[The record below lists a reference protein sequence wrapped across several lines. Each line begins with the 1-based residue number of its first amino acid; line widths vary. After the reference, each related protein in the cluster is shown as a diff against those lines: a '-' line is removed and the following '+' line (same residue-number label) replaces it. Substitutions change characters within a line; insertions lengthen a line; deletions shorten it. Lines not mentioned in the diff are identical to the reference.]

1 MKLIEKQVFLSSA
14 IFIISGI
21 FQMAFAS
28 QGQSTY
34 FLAQAEEPSQTPE
47 GESGSPSEPPADVSE
62 PAAPE
67 PAEPPAAP
75 EPPKAETPRANPPVE
90 PSSPNK
96 NGTTAESTQIAKDLP
111 RYVYVNEK
119 SPFVALGI
127 SMVAGFGLGNF
138 YAENPAGAYTH
149 LFLETIGWGLFVAGY
164 VVTDD
169 DGDWFLERSE
179 IKRANVDSL
188 EASFLLSG
196 LGLIITSRI
205 IGSITAVSAVN
216 EYNRHLQKQFRYKD
230 FESSVFKLT
239 PLVAVAPNNA
249 FVGVGVEF

>member
-1 MKLIEKQVFLSSA
+1 MKFIEKQMFLSA
-14 IFIISGI
+14 ALFIVSGI
-21 FQMAFAS
+21 FQLAFADS
-28 QGQSTY
+28 GKSYT
-34 FLAQAEEPSQTPE
+34 FLAQAEEPRPAPD
-47 GESGSPSEPPADVSE
+47 GETSSSEAPPSDVSE
-62 PAAPE
+62 PATSVPN
-67 PAEPPAAP
+67 EPPALI
-75 EPPKAETPRANPPVE
+75 EPPKTETPRVSPPVE
-90 PSSPNK
+90 PASPNK
-96 NGTTAESTQIAKDLP
+96 NGATVESTQIAKDLP

-205 IGSITAVSAVN
+205 IGSITSVSAVN

-239 PLVAVAPNNA
+239 PLVAVAPDSA